1 MKRLFMLL
9 AVALMVVAAMAL
21 SGVAQAASPSDICR
35 EKAES
40 LTGKNL
46 AGYFFVVDTADSNTF
61 SPTKG
66 RAEVFCGFDGGDH
79 ISHLNEDDIFIGG
92 PGRDQVDGNNNGAFY
107 GGAGNDYVGVNTG
120 TFYGGAGDDEVGGTF
135 NYGTFNGGADRDIV
149 DDFNNGTFNGGD
161 GDDQAWFNEG
171 TFNGGKGPDKVLYNG
186 FNTYD
191 ATYHGGDGNDY
202 VDQNTGTFDGGDGD
216 DSVQVNSLGGT
227 FFGGL
232 SNDYVDKM
240 FSGVF
245 DGGPGW
251 DGIGRYL
258 GGRTLNV
265 DYTKSCGLPATC

>member
-46 AGYFFVVDTADSNTF
+46 AGYTFVVGTEDSNTF

-92 PGRDQVDGNNNGAFY
+92 PGRDEVDGNNN
-107 GGAGNDYVGVNTG
+107 G
-120 TFYGGAGDDEVGGTF
+120 TFYGGAGEDEVYD
-135 NYGTFNGGADRDIV
+135 N
-149 DDFNNGTFNGGD
+149 NNGTFYGGD
-161 GDDQAWFNEG
+161 DR
-171 TFNGGKGPDKVLYNG
+171 
-186 FNTYD
+186 
-191 ATYHGGDGNDY
+191 DY

-265 DYTKSCGLPATC
+265 DYTKSCGLPARC